1 MLKIYEGVENHILY
15 KVVDDVDI
23 IKDERIGKTYLIV
36 RTVFKQ
42 QEPFSIFN
50 GGCFGIEKVEVKLIA
65 QGV

>member
-15 KVVDDVDI
+15 KVIDDLDI
-23 IKDERIGKTYLIV
+23 IKEDDKTYLIV

-42 QEPFSIFN
+42 QEPYSIFN

>member
-23 IKDERIGKTYLIV
+23 IKEDNKTYLIV
-36 RTVFKQ
+36 RTVFKP